1 LLGALV
7 GASLSRLFS
16 DIYKVLKWLR
26 LCILEPA
33 GRAGMREQSMK
44 ICFLWLGVL
53 GALLPLCSSAQEQEP
68 GPVVSRDV
76 IPPPDTGRTKEDSQ
90 QTRQVYPAQV
100 ADGQRHG
107 LPEEAFAV
115 VPGTRFLVT
124 LETEMNTKELKRNQG
139 FHVRTLEPLEAGR
152 GIYLPSGAI
161 IRGHISRVEPAGT
174 TGKAKLWLT
183 FDEIRTRFGSLP
195 IVAEVAGLP
204 GDHSIKSGPVHE
216 GVIEGRSS
224 TQKDAAQA
232 AAAGAAMGAFKG
244 VKDKNKKEAAEEAAM
259 GALEAY
265 LMEAGRGQELDLPK
279 GAKLELELERA
290 LYLVRE

>member
-1 LLGALV
+1 MHQMQVRFLIL
-7 GASLSRLFS
+7 ASVSLAFAFCLPRWS
-16 DIYKVLKWLR
+16 D
-26 LCILEPA
+26 
-33 GRAGMREQSMK
+33 
-44 ICFLWLGVL
+44 
-53 GALLPLCSSAQEQEP
+53 AQEPEQQ
-68 GPVVSRDV
+68 GAVVSRDV
-76 IPPPDTGRTKEDSQ
+76 IPTNEAPTHTN
-90 QTRQVYPAQV
+90 QVYPAQM

-124 LETEMNTKELKRNQG
+124 LETEMNTKKLQRNQG
-139 FHVRTLEPLEAGR
+139 FRVRTVEPLEAGR

-183 FDEIRTRFGSLP
+183 FDEIHTRFGSLP

-204 GDHSIKSGPVHE
+204 GDHSIKSGPVVE

-224 TQKDAAQA
+224 TQKDAVQA

-244 VKDKNKKEAAEEAAM
+244 VKDKNKKEAAEQAAM

-265 LMEAGRGQELDLPK
+265 LMETGRGQELDLPK
-279 GAKLELELERA
+279 GAKLELELERV